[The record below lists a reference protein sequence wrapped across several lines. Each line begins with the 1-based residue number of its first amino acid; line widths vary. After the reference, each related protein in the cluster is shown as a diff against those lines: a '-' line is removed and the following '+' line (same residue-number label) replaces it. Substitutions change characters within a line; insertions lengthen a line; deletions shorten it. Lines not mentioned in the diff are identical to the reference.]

1 MAIGT
6 LYISYQEFDFSN
18 FDSKFLCKKNLNT
31 AINDVE
37 VLDYHT
43 SLEDVG
49 LTAGEIDDGLLA
61 HCEEIKFLALNWER
75 VINLDNHLIYAQ
87 AIDIATSKFNNTGA
101 EDVINQLANHCNF
114 HRNTRKTTDPVLWT
128 VGASFTSAFG
138 VEDEERWGHLVANEL
153 NVNEV
158 NLAKS
163 EASIW
168 DGADQILRSDVQKGD
183 IVIWGLPPAGRVEAV
198 VENKLRSC
206 PIRLAEEFDFFTY
219 KLDHFHSNTQYLVGL
234 REIHQV
240 INFCNRLQVKL
251 YIVNFT
257 EPVWFPLALRSY
269 ERFLNLQ
276 HTLDSRTFLP
286 IMIDYGTELLDHPG
300 PRQHQ
305 EYAEKI
311 SKFIREKN
319 DKDNG

>member
-6 LYISYQEFDFSN
+6 LYISHKEFDFSGY
-18 FDSKFLCKKNLNT
+18 SSTFLCKKNLNT

-87 AIDIATSKFNNTGA
+87 AIDIATSKFNAIGA
-101 EDVINQLANHCNF
+101 EDVVNQLANHCNYN
-114 HRNTRKTTDPVLWT
+114 RNTRKDLDPVLWT
-128 VGASFTSAFG
+128 AGCSWTSAFG
-138 VEDEERWGHLVANEL
+138 VEDEERWGHLVANKL

-163 EASIW
+163 GASIW
-168 DGADQILRSDVQKGD
+168 DASDQIIRSDVQKDD
-183 IVIWGLPPAGRVEAV
+183 IVVWGLTAPSRVEAV
-198 VENKLRSC
+198 VENELRSYPVC
-206 PIRLAEEFDFFTY
+206 RAEEFDFFNY
-219 KLDHFHSNTQYLVGL
+219 KIDHFFSNTQCLVAL
-234 REIHQV
+234 RHIHQV
-240 INFCNRLQVKL
+240 INFCDKVHAKL
-251 YIVNFT
+251 YIINFLD
-257 EPVWFPLALRSY
+257 PSWLPLAMRSY
-269 ERFLNLQ
+269 ERFLDLQ
-276 HTLDSRTFLP
+276 QKQNGEKYSNA
-286 IMIDYGTELLDHPG
+286 IMIDYGTDNIHPG
-300 PRQHQ
+300 PKQHQ

-311 SKFIREKN
+311 SKFIRES
-319 DKDNG
+319 NG

>member
-6 LYISYQEFDFSN
+6 LYISHKEFDFSK
-18 FDSKFLCKKNLNT
+18 FDSKFLTNKNLNT
-31 AINDVE
+31 AINVVE
-37 VLDYHT
+37 VEDYHT

-49 LTAGEIDDGLLA
+49 LTIGEFDDGLLA
-61 HCEEIKFLALNWER
+61 HCEEIKFLDLNWER
-75 VINLDNHLIYAQ
+75 VINLENHMVYAQ

-101 EDVINQLANHCNF
+101 EDVINQLANECNF

-128 VGASFTSAFG
+128 VGASMTSARG

-168 DGADQILRSDVQKGD
+168 DGADQIIRSDVQKDD
-183 IVIWGLPPAGRVEAV
+183 IVAWGLPPAGRVETV
-198 VENKLRSC
+198 IDNTISSQS
-206 PIRLAEEFDFFTY
+206 INHAEHADFFTY

-276 HTLDSRTFLP
+276 HTLDGRTFLP
-286 IMIDYGTELLDHPG
+286 IMIDYGTDGEHPG

-319 DKDNG
+319 G